1 MKIEK
6 KDLPKGLVEFKIIV
20 DTEEFESYHAK
31 AFAVVQQSVEV
42 DGFRKGNAP
51 ENLVVKKYGDMI
63 ILEEMANLALRKAYV
78 QAVEEHKINP
88 ISEPQVTITKIAK
101 GNPLELTITVPVM
114 PELTLPAYKKVA
126 KEVVNDGEKIEVT
139 DKDIEDVLEELRKGR
154 AKEHEHAGHSHDHH
168 DHDGQ
173 GAKSDED
180 VESQQASTHDHS
192 AHDHD
197 HDGHDHNH
205 SHSHEATK
213 DDETKPEVTLPELND
228 DFAKSFGDSFTS
240 LVDLKSKV
248 AENLKLEKEQK
259 LREKRRSAIMEKL
272 VAETKADIPDVIVE
286 GELNNM
292 LHQMKADITRFGGT
306 WEEYLVHT
314 KKTEDEIKKD
324 WIEDA
329 HKRAMSQLI
338 LHKIAQAE
346 KLTATEEEVEVE
358 LVRLL
363 ATVQDADE
371 ERAKAYLYQALTND
385 KVLKFLESTEA

>member
-6 KDLPKGLVEFKIIV
+6 KDLPKGLVEFKLVV
-20 DTEEFESYHAK
+20 DIEEFESYHAK
-31 AFAVVQQSVEV
+31 AFAVIQQSVEV

-51 ENLVVKKYGDMI
+51 EALVIKKYGDMI
-63 ILEEMANLALRKAYV
+63 ILEEMANLALRAGYVKAV
-78 QAVEEHKINP
+78 DEHKINP
-88 ISEPQVTITKIAK
+88 IGEPQVSITKIAK

-114 PELTLPAYKKVA
+114 PEFTLPAYKKFA

-139 DKDIEDVLEELRKGR
+139 DKDIEVVLEELRKGR
-154 AKEHEHAGHSHDHH
+154 AKEHDYVNHSHDHH
-168 DHDGQ
+168 DHDGHDHE
-173 GAKSDED
+173 G
-180 VESQQASTHDHS
+180 HDHS
-192 AHDHD
+192 AHE
-197 HDGHDHNH
+197 H
-205 SHSHEATK
+205 SHGHTHK
-213 DDETKPEVTLPELND
+213 DVTGEETKPDTTKPEIVLPELND
-228 DFAKSFGDSFTS
+228 EFAKSFGDSFTG

-272 VAETKADIPDVIVE
+272 VAETKADLPDILVE

-292 LHQMKADITRFGGT
+292 LHQMKGDITRFGGT
-306 WEEYLVHT
+306 WEEYLTHS
-314 KKTEDEIKKD
+314 KKTEEEIKKD
-324 WIEDA
+324 WIDDA

-346 KLTATEEEVEVE
+346 KLTATEEEIEVE

-385 KVLKFLESTEA
+385 KVLAFLEKTEV

>member
-6 KDLPKGLVEFKIIV
+6 KELPKGLVEFKIIV
-20 DTEEFESYHAK
+20 DVEEFESFHTK
-31 AFAVVQQSVEV
+31 AFSEIQKSVEV
-42 DGFRKGNAP
+42 DGFRKGSAP
-51 ENLVVKKYGDMI
+51 EALVVKKYGEMV

-78 QAVEEHKINP
+78 QAIDEHKINP
-88 ISEPQVTITKIAK
+88 ISEPQVSITKIAK

-114 PELTLPAYKKVA
+114 PEITLPAYSKIA
-126 KEVVNDGEKIEVT
+126 KDVVNDGETIVVT

-154 AKEHEHAGHSHDHH
+154 AKEHEHAGHDHNHDHA
-168 DHDGQ
+168 D
-173 GAKSDED
+173 
-180 VESQQASTHDHS
+180 HDHS
-192 AHDHD
+192 SHNHDHD
-197 HDGHDHNH
+197 HDEHADVKKVG
-205 SHSHEATK
+205 
-213 DDETKPEVTLPELND
+213 EVTENKEAKTEVVLPELND

-248 AENLKLEKEQK
+248 SENLKLEKEQK

-272 VAETKADIPDVIVE
+272 VAETKADLPDVMIE
-286 GELNNM
+286 SELNNM

-306 WEEYLVHT
+306 WEEYLTHS
-314 KKTEDEIKKD
+314 KKTEEDIKKD
-324 WIEDA
+324 WVSDA

-338 LHKIAQAE
+338 LHKIGQAE
-346 KLTATEEEVEVE
+346 KLMATEQEVEVE

-385 KVLKFLESTEA
+385 KVLKFLEESK

>member
-6 KDLPKGLVEFKIIV
+6 KDLPKGLVEFSV
-20 DTEEFESYHAK
+20 VVEANEFETYHAK
-31 AFAVVQQSVEV
+31 AFAQIQQSVEV

-51 ENLVVKKYGDMI
+51 EALVVKKYGDMI
-63 ILEEMANLALRKAYV
+63 ILEEMANLALRAAYV
-78 QAVEEHKINP
+78 KGIEEHKINP
-88 ISEPQVTITKIAK
+88 ISDPQIMITKIAK

-139 DKDIEDVLEELRKGR
+139 DKDIEVVLEELRKGR
-154 AKEHEHAGHSHDHH
+154 AKEHDHAHHDHDHHDHH
-168 DHDGQ
+168 DHDGHDHE
-173 GAKSDED
+173 G
-180 VESQQASTHDHS
+180 HDHS
-192 AHDHD
+192 HDEVKE
-197 HDGHDHNH
+197 G
-205 SHSHEATK
+205 
-213 DDETKPEVTLPELND
+213 ETKPEVVLPELND

-272 VAETKADIPDVIVE
+272 VAETTTDLPDVLVE

-306 WEEYLVHT
+306 WEEYLTHS

-324 WIEDA
+324 WIDDA

-385 KVLKFLESTEA
+385 KVLKFLEESK